1 MLNNQD
7 GMSQASCEPLK
18 LGTIL
23 ILEDEVMVSMAM
35 EAVVRD
41 MGADQVLVLADAAR
55 ALDLVNCTRID
66 MAILDVHLGA
76 GTSFAVAD
84 ALEARGIPYVF
95 SSALGATAVEGRYR
109 DRSMLSKPFPDE
121 ELRTH
126 LINLVRR

>member
-7 GMSQASCEPLK
+7 GMSQAESEPLK

-41 MGADQVLVLADAAR
+41 MGADEVLVLADTAH
-55 ALDLVNCTRID
+55 ALQSINSTKVDL
-66 MAILDVHLGA
+66 AILDVHLGA

-95 SSALGATAVEGRYR
+95 SSALGEIAVEGRYR
-109 DRSMLSKPFPDE
+109 HRSMLCKPFPDE
-121 ELRTH
+121 ELRAH
-126 LINLVRR
+126 LVNLVRR